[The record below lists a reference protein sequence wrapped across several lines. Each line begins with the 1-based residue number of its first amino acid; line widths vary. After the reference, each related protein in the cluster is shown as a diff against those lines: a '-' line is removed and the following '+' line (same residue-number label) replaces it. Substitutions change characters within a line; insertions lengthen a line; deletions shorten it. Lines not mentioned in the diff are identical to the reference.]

1 MGSIT
6 SEVEPVY
13 VTTVGEL
20 VSAVTD
26 MSDGRYVLWYRGH
39 SQASWDV
46 LPSIWRG
53 YAPAE
58 ERNLTNRFRSRA
70 SIRYSPAPDYD
81 ATASWLALMQHYGL
95 PTRLLDW
102 TRSPLIAAYFAMAAA
117 PPGNSRRDD
126 EDAAIWVLHPE
137 ILNARQGFRAVTPP
151 IDAHMCGSMLW
162 PAFSD
167 NAQENDKVLAVM
179 SSETDLRMFVQQ
191 GCFTIHSSHTA
202 LNKSEGHADFL
213 RPVVVRREHIPRMV
227 REIDA
232 CGFRRGD
239 LFPDLGNL
247 AEELR
252 RSHPPGSYV
261 EERNPQGRG
270 AGERAVQG

>member
-1 MGSIT
+1 
-6 SEVEPVY
+6 

-102 TRSPLIAAYFAMAAA
+102 SRSPLVAAYFALERYIYDK
-117 PPGNSRRDD
+117 NSKP
-126 EDAAIWVLHPE
+126 EDASIWMLRPHA
-137 ILNARQGFRAVTPP
+137 LNVAEGFENITPP
-151 IDAHMCGSMLW
+151 IDAYTVTRMLT
-162 PAFSD
+162 PAFTHRGPQ
-167 NAQENDKVLAVM
+167 NNKVIAVM
-179 SSETDLRMFVQQ
+179 AAERDMRMFVQQ
-191 GCFTIHSSHTA
+191 GCFTVHSSTKPLDGRKEA
-202 LNKSEGHADFL
+202 NKYLAEMRIPATSVSNMAD
-213 RPVVVRREHIPRMV
+213 
-227 REIDA
+227 EIDL
-232 CGFRRGD
+232 CGFRKGD
-239 LFPDLGNL
+239 LFPDLGHL
-247 AEELR
+247 AEELKGIY
-252 RSHPPGSYV
+252 PP
-261 EERNPQGRG
+261 P
-270 AGERAVQG
+270 